1 LFPSIHETINETS
14 LFRDRHPDRSN
25 VKPVEQEHIGVT
37 LWASVNLMPVVFIFF
52 PSLYARYTKKVQTTA
67 TAWQHG
73 TIIILKNRVFFFKRI
88 DKIRTSRL

>member
-52 PSLYARYTKKVQTTA
+52 PQLVCEIYEKGSDNCDCMAAWDNYNIKK
-67 TAWQHG
+67 
-73 TIIILKNRVFFFKRI
+73 
-88 DKIRTSRL
+88 